1 MQFLIMKLY
10 LKKYLPENRKRK
22 EINENFVA
30 PRNGE
35 YIINQALIWIL
46 IVFLSVI
53 MVERFF

>member
-22 EINENFVA
+22 EIKENFVA